1 MRSDVK
7 QPLAKADEIAL
18 VHRNF
23 VVVMLLFI
31 VAAGVVDTFGF
42 VF

>member
-18 VHRNF
+18 VRRNF

-31 VAAGVVDTFGF
+31 VAAGVVDAFGF